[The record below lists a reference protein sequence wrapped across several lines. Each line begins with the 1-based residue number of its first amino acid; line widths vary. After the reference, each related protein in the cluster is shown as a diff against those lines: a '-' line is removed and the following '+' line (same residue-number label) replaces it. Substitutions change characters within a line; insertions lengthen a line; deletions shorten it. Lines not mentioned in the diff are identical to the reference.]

1 MKSRKLLLSLAV
13 FFLVGAFVPTKAS
26 SLMYSE
32 GEGEDN
38 QPEARG
44 WVSIGPDNV
53 AGRVRAIM
61 FDKYNDGVMYAA
73 SVGGGLYVSVNN
85 GANWK
90 EIDFSN
96 GECYAA
102 TALAQGDDGAIY
114 VGTGEGYYSDMFSGQ
129 NNRKSG
135 LPGNGVYRVSFG
147 VQNWA
152 AGLASDADKYNY
164 ISTNSESTLISGTQ
178 PTKYDFT
185 HEFCYVND
193 LAFVAGKLLIATKNG
208 GLKVWDGSN
217 LSTISIDGSSTVNV
231 TDVKVNRDN
240 KVAIAY
246 DAGTTFKVALSN
258 TAFTQEGNIP
268 AFTSI
273 LAPQGEDAYGRIE
286 LTFGMKNNN
295 MLYALV
301 SNYMYGNL
309 QGVYKADVNAESVTF
324 GPKMTSNNLYIGSA
338 MDEAMTIAVN
348 DLEEEYIYIG
358 CENLQRLF
366 DANSAD
372 VFYAEQQTYTTAGRN
387 SGMFVAPGMHAILFK
402 ENPQT
407 TEDSLAIYV
416 ATDAGVY
423 VFGKDATQTYS
434 WQAANK
440 GLKSSQYYNV
450 AAAADGSV
458 MGAAQSNAITYIANP
473 SLDTEKSADIVW
485 SPNSPGYTSYMAQ
498 TDRDGVDYS
507 FTMDAQ
513 TGSNVASSAIYRTKP
528 NVRKP
533 YILMRSYNGLTR
545 TYSDNNDYNE
555 INDQTWHFGNGEAML
570 MNPQMSTEM
579 GAAPFVAPMVY
590 WESFNAPEAIRDTVS
605 LQFVVT
611 SNDLSIGATRI
622 IRGDEVIRFV
632 AGTEL
637 KDGDKVL
644 VESNSLDYPFLYT
657 LTAERFGTTPEGN
670 LDFAPMGDTAILV
683 PSPIKSRLFVATS
696 NGVYACDEIMNFTK
710 TYYRGATGLP
720 WARVFN
726 VNGGSG
732 SAQDLYRN
740 PVHAMAA
747 SADGNSLLLSVDHLG
762 TGETDLLRVS
772 GLATDTVDLGNVAT
786 GGFTGSFTDPN
797 KFRLDTLATFNRTIS
812 SIAYEANSDVAY
824 ITFSGYNPSEVNAK
838 RVSGLLG
845 DVASVQFEDIA
856 LPATDGSD
864 VKPVHSILLD
874 AFSNK
879 AYIGSDDGLYETANR
894 NAASITWNKVS
905 DFPSV
910 PVYDLYQ
917 QTSNLPYFE
926 YLSYLNNNATENAF
940 EGTKYVGAIYAAT
953 YGKGLFMYRDEL
965 QSPMD
970 TVSVGLADMPAQ
982 TVAQMNLCPNP
993 AANNTVLNY
1002 SLATSSKVVMNIF
1015 DMNGR
1020 LVSSLDKGMQSSGS
1034 HSQIIDL
1041 RSMEKGV
1048 YMIQVVTN
1056 GAVKTAKL
1064 IVQ

>member
-26 SLMYSE
+26 SVIYSE

-44 WVSIGPDNV
+44 WVSIGPNNV

-114 VGTGEGYYSDMFSGQ
+114 VGTGEGYYSDIFSGQ

-135 LPGNGVYRVSFG
+135 LPGNGVYKVSFG

-164 ISTNSESTLISGTQ
+164 ISTNSQSTLISGTQ
-178 PTKYDFT
+178 PAKYDFT

-217 LSTISIDGSSTVNV
+217 LSSVSIDGSSTVNV

-240 KVAIAY
+240 KVALVY
-246 DAGTTFKVALSN
+246 NAGTTYKVALSN
-258 TAFTQEGNIP
+258 AAFTQEGSTP

-273 LAPQGEDAYGRIE
+273 LAPQGEEAFGRIE
-286 LTFGMKNNN
+286 LAFGRKNNN

-301 SNYMYGNL
+301 SNALYANL
-309 QGVYKADVNAESVTF
+309 QGVYKADVNAENVTF
-324 GPKMTSNNLYIGSA
+324 GPKMTSNNLYIGSS
-338 MDEAMTIAVN
+338 MDEAMSIAVN

-358 CENLQRLF
+358 DEILQRLF
-366 DANSAD
+366 DANSSD
-372 VFYAEQQTYTTAGRN
+372 VFYAEQQTSTSAGRT
-387 SGMFVAPGMHAILFK
+387 SGMFVAPGIHAILFK

-407 TEDSLAIYV
+407 AADSLAIYL

-423 VFGKDATQTYS
+423 VYGQDATQMYS
-434 WQAANK
+434 WQPSNK

-485 SPNSPGYTSYMAQ
+485 SPNNPGYTSYVIQ

-507 FTMDAQ
+507 FTMESQ
-513 TGSNVASSAIYRTKP
+513 TGSNVASSAIHRTKP

-533 YILMRSYNGLTR
+533 YILMRANNGLTR
-545 TYSDNNDYNE
+545 TYSDNDDYNE
-555 INDQTWHFGNGEAML
+555 VNDQTWHFGNGEAML
-570 MNPQMSTEM
+570 MNPQMATDM

-670 LDFAPMGDTAILV
+670 LDFAPMGDTTILV
-683 PSPIKSRLFVATS
+683 PSPVKSRLFVATS
-696 NGVYACDEIMNFTK
+696 NGVYACDEIMNFSK

-732 SAQDLYRN
+732 TAQDLYRN

-747 SADGNSLLLSVDHLG
+747 SADGNSLLLSVDHLQSG
-762 TGETDLLRVS
+762 VTELLRVS

-812 SIAYEANSDVAY
+812 SIAYEANSDVAF
-824 ITFSGYNPSEVNAK
+824 ITFSGYNPSEVNVK
-838 RVSGLLG
+838 KVSGLLG
-845 DVASVQFEDIA
+845 DAASVQFEDIA
-856 LPATDGSD
+856 LPASDGSD

-879 AYIGSDDGLYETANR
+879 AYIGADDGLYEAANR
-894 NAASITWNKVS
+894 NASSITWNKVN

-917 QTSNLPYFE
+917 QTANLPYFE
-926 YLSYLNNNATENAF
+926 YVSYLNNNATENAF

-970 TVSVGLADMPAQ
+970 TVSVGLADVPAQ
-982 TVAQMNLCPNP
+982 AVAQMNLYPNP

-1002 SLATSSKVVMNIF
+1002 SLAVSSKVVMNIF

-1020 LVSSLDKGMQSSGS
+1020 LVSSLDKGMQSAGS

-1048 YMIQVVTN
+1048 YMIQIVTN

>member
-26 SLMYSE
+26 SVIYSE

-44 WVSIGPDNV
+44 WVSIGPNNV

-114 VGTGEGYYSDMFSGQ
+114 VGTGEGYYSDIFSGQ

-135 LPGNGVYRVSFG
+135 LPGNGVYKVSFG

-164 ISTNSESTLISGTQ
+164 ISTNSQSTLISGTQ
-178 PTKYDFT
+178 PAKYDFT

-217 LSTISIDGSSTVNV
+217 LSTVSIDGSSTVNV

-240 KVAIAY
+240 KVALVY
-246 DAGTTFKVALSN
+246 NAGTTYKVALSN
-258 TAFTQEGNIP
+258 AAFTQEGSTP

-273 LAPQGEDAYGRIE
+273 LAPQGEEAFGRIE
-286 LTFGMKNNN
+286 LAFGRKNNN

-301 SNYMYGNL
+301 SNALYANL
-309 QGVYKADVNAESVTF
+309 QGVYKADVNAENVTF
-324 GPKMTSNNLYIGSA
+324 GPKMTSNNLYIGSS
-338 MDEAMTIAVN
+338 MDEAMAIAVN

-358 CENLQRLF
+358 DEILQRLF
-366 DANSAD
+366 DANSSD
-372 VFYAEQQTYTTAGRN
+372 VFYAEQQTSTSAGRT
-387 SGMFVAPGMHAILFK
+387 SGMFVAPGIHAILFK

-407 TEDSLAIYV
+407 AADSLAIYL

-423 VFGKDATQTYS
+423 VYGQDATQVYS
-434 WQAANK
+434 WQPSNK

-485 SPNSPGYTSYMAQ
+485 SPNNPGYTSYVIQ

-513 TGSNVASSAIYRTKP
+513 TGSNVASSAIHRTKP

-533 YILMRSYNGLTR
+533 YILMRANNGLTR
-545 TYSDNNDYNE
+545 TYSDNDDYNE
-555 INDQTWHFGNGEAML
+555 VNDQTWHFGNGEAML
-570 MNPQMSTEM
+570 MNPQMATDM

-670 LDFAPMGDTAILV
+670 LDFAPMGDTTILV
-683 PSPIKSRLFVATS
+683 PSPVKSRLFVATS
-696 NGVYACDEIMNFTK
+696 NGVYACDEIMNFSK

-732 SAQDLYRN
+732 TAQDLYRN

-747 SADGNSLLLSVDHLG
+747 SADGNSLLLSVDHLQSG
-762 TGETDLLRVS
+762 VTELLRVS

-812 SIAYEANSDVAY
+812 SIAYEANSDVAF
-824 ITFSGYNPSEVNAK
+824 ITFSGYNPSEVNVK
-838 RVSGLLG
+838 KVSGLLG
-845 DVASVQFEDIA
+845 DAASVQFEDIA
-856 LPATDGSD
+856 LPASDGSD

-894 NAASITWNKVS
+894 NASSITWSKVS

-917 QTSNLPYFE
+917 QTANLPYFE
-926 YLSYLNNNATENAF
+926 YVSYLNNNATENAF

-970 TVSVGLADMPAQ
+970 TVSVGLADVPAQ
-982 TVAQMNLCPNP
+982 AVAQMNLYPNP

-1002 SLATSSKVVMNIF
+1002 SLAVSSKVVMNIF

-1020 LVSSLDKGMQSSGS
+1020 LVSSLDKGMQSAGS

-1048 YMIQVVTN
+1048 YMIQIVTN